1 MKLGGQ
7 GNASVPLPRGKGPG
21 GHNTRGWWDIT
32 AVISGYRK
40 FRPHLIRSPDRPAP
54 SKSLYR
60 LSYPGPKYEYTNIFS
75 KHPTDV
81 LSHKTHLSSLTL
93 YMMLCCSTLMAVY
106 SRSKIYVLYDSDSG
120 RFSFLPAEENST
132 ELSKSLPLQL
142 LDFAGHML
150 SFGRF
155 GFV

>member
-1 MKLGGQ
+1 MVNATPRQLYPGKTRYPFYRRLGGPQ
-7 GNASVPLPRGKGPG
+7 SLVPTG
-21 GHNTRGWWDIT
+21 T
-32 AVISGYRK
+32 
-40 FRPHLIRSPDRPAP
+40 RSPDRPAP
-54 SKSLYR
+54 SKSLYP
-60 LSYPGPKYEYTNIFS
+60 LSYPGTKYEYTNIFS

-93 YMMLCCSTLMAVY
+93 YMMLCCSTLMAVN

-150 SFGRF
+150 SFGLF